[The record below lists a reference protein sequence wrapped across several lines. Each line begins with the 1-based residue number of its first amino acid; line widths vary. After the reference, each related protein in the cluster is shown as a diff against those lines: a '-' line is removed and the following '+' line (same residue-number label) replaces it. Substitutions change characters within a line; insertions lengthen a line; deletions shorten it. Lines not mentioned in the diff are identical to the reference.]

1 MAAGRAALGGLS
13 WVGLGGL
20 VRVLDKQTLLRALYC
35 ILFVCLSARNDSEF
49 ACSIFSLC
57 TAFFGVVIFRS
68 LQLRMTLYA
77 LSLRRSSRAPHIASA
92 RKSPRQDLAS
102 VNSAQV
108 TSPGRARKTKSCDSC
123 GLLAAVPRSSPARRR
138 PSARSP
144 AEARSFSSALHSLNA
159 CFSAPVQTLSL
170 HSRRAGSVTRRHSDA
185 NVCSPPP
192 PLRTT
197 GPWRLCL
204 TKYHVYILRA
214 ARHGR
219 QRHCSSSSRST
230 SRRSSSGTA
239 AAANNN
245 SAAVQLQRGGLCEA
259 HRI

>member
-1 MAAGRAALGGLS
+1 MF
-13 WVGLGGL
+13 
-20 VRVLDKQTLLRALYC
+20 Y
-35 ILFVCLSARNDSEF
+35 
-49 ACSIFSLC
+49 IFSLHC
-57 TAFFGVVIFRS
+57 I
-68 LQLRMTLYA
+68 LW
-77 LSLRRSSRAPHIASA
+77 SRDFPFPATTHDTPRPFSPPLFPCAAHCKCSQ
-92 RKSPRQDLAS
+92 KPSPR
-102 VNSAQV
+102 
-108 TSPGRARKTKSCDSC
+108 PGLSELCPSDEPGARAENKSCDSC

-144 AEARSFSSALHSLNA
+144 AEARSLSSALHSLDA

-219 QRHCSSSSRST
+219 QRHCSSSRST

-245 SAAVQLQRGGLCEA
+245 SAAVQLQRGGLCGA
-259 HRI
+259 HRMRDKSATTLQLSCSRGPAHNAAAFQKV

>member
-1 MAAGRAALGGLS
+1 MF
-13 WVGLGGL
+13 
-20 VRVLDKQTLLRALYC
+20 Y
-35 ILFVCLSARNDSEF
+35 
-49 ACSIFSLC
+49 IFSLHC
-57 TAFFGVVIFRS
+57 ILWSRDFPFPATTHDT
-68 LQLRMTLYA
+68 LRPFSPPLFPCA
-77 LSLRRSSRAPHIASA
+77 AHCKCSQKP
-92 RKSPRQDLAS
+92 SPR
-102 VNSAQV
+102 
-108 TSPGRARKTKSCDSC
+108 PGLSELCPSDEPGARAENKSCDSC

-144 AEARSFSSALHSLNA
+144 AEARSLSSALHSLDA

-219 QRHCSSSSRST
+219 QRHCSSSRST

-239 AAANNN
+239 AAANN

-259 HRI
+259 HIITFGWAIDQLEFPVARNTSCSVGIHLGD